1 MLCSLFLYLLNLLF
15 KEKCVNTG
23 VEILLKRIKD
33 CPDDFQYDVSTD
45 RSSKWNSLLMEALRS
60 DVITEEEKVAL
71 RAEVTEMGRA
81 RFTEKVMKVLAGED
95 EPNPKSL
102 EDVIKQYRA
111 TGISSIGQTQLSS
124 TGQSQYSNTN
134 GAVRI
139 PSGSITL
146 GNTSL
151 NEEQLKHMKAHM
163 DALNKVEVRKKAT
176 IR

>member
-1 MLCSLFLYLLNLLF
+1 M
-15 KEKCVNTG
+15 NTG
-23 VEILLKRIKD
+23 VELLIKRLKD
-33 CPDDFQYDVSTD
+33 CPEDFHYDPTTD

-81 RFTEKVMKVLAGED
+81 RFTERVMQALAGVDETSED
-95 EPNPKSL
+95 PKSL

-111 TGISSIGQTQLSS
+111 TGISSVGQTLTSSIGQNQF
-124 TGQSQYSNTN
+124 SNTT
-134 GAVRI
+134 GKVTI

-176 IR
+176 LR

>member
-1 MLCSLFLYLLNLLF
+1 LYLLDLLF

-111 TGISSIGQTQLSS
+111 TGISSVGQTQLSS
-124 TGQSQYSNTN
+124 TGQSPYSNTT

-139 PSGSITL
+139 PNGTITL

-151 NEEQLKHMKAHM
+151 NEEQLKHMKAHI

>member
-1 MLCSLFLYLLNLLF
+1 M
-15 KEKCVNTG
+15 NTG

-111 TGISSIGQTQLSS
+111 TGISSVGQTQLSS